1 MALFGDL
8 GGTPY
13 LHLEQS
19 SPPSVV
25 PAGEGILNPKL
36 LQALAPPI
44 RGYPSFQ
51 RSPHLATEVDRQSHL
66 PRTLIPFGKLSE
78 TGSGGFR
85 CQHPE
90 STAPQVTGKGA
101 VTPSN
106 SSPKSQQ
113 RSAGPRRLG
122 GAGLESSM
130 LVADFLPA
138 IPCLL
143 VDGRGGVGERGLSF
157 LLPLSHLELGWGVDG
172 VRSLVPRH
180 SLVTWQFL

>member
-25 PAGEGILNPKL
+25 PAGEGIQNPKL
-36 LQALAPPI
+36 FQALAPPI

-51 RSPHLATEVDRQSHL
+51 RSPHLATGVDRQSHL

-78 TGSGGFR
+78 TGSGGTR

-101 VTPSN
+101 VTPSFVPQVTAAL
-106 SSPKSQQ
+106 SRTPQ
-113 RSAGPRRLG
+113 AGWRRLG
-122 GAGLESSM
+122 VFHAGGRFPASHS
-130 LVADFLPA
+130 LPA
-138 IPCLL
+138 
-143 VDGRGGVGERGLSF
+143 GGWGGAGERGLSF
-157 LLPLSHLELGWGVDG
+157 PLPLSHLELGWGVDG